1 MPIHVH
7 DAGERDPTETCE
19 PPGRQDDGDVHE
31 LRDDEFFLEPDEP
44 TLELPSSTPPSVLSE
59 GMSPQLP
66 RWAAASR
73 VILDSLRS
81 DEETTL
87 ELPPWGALLPGVS
100 AAVERASDTD
110 SADRA
115 ELARALEQVR
125 AREAY
130 VGEVELALAAASGR
144 MRGQAFRIAELE
156 AELEAELAAP
166 HVPTVQRPLA
176 LVAPPRAEAR
186 QSPPDPVVPAR
197 QDLQEIDGIG
207 PRFAERLAMLGI
219 ETFDAI
225 ASWKAADV
233 VAIAQA
239 LGIGPARIKQ
249 QAWIKQARALR
260 AKGAKR
266 VRSPAARSSRRKPR
280 SA

>member
-7 DAGERDPTETCE
+7 DAGERDPSETCE

-44 TLELPSSTPPSVLSE
+44 TLELPSSAPPSVLSE
-59 GMSPQLP
+59 GISPQLP

-100 AAVERASDTD
+100 VADERASDTD

-156 AELEAELAAP
+156 AELAAP
-166 HVPTVQRPLA
+166 SVPTVQRPLA
-176 LVAPPRAEAR
+176 LVAPPHAEALE
-186 QSPPDPVVPAR
+186 SPPEPVVPAR

-207 PRFAERLAMLGI
+207 PRFAERLAMLGV

-260 AKGAKR
+260 AKGAKGAKR
-266 VRSPAARSSRRKPR
+266 VRSPAARSSRRKRR
-280 SA
+280 ST

>member
-7 DAGERDPTETCE
+7 DAGERDPSETCE
-19 PPGRQDDGDVHE
+19 APGRQDDGDVHE

-44 TLELPSSTPPSVLSE
+44 TLELPSSAPPGVLSE

-87 ELPPWGALLPGVS
+87 ELPPWGALLSGASV
-100 AAVERASDTD
+100 ADERASDAG

-130 VGEVELALAAASGR
+130 VGEVELALAAATGR
-144 MRGQAFRIAELE
+144 VRGQAFRIAELE
-156 AELEAELAAP
+156 AVLAALS
-166 HVPTVQRPLA
+166 VPPPAALAVPLA
-176 LVAPPRAEAR
+176 EALE
-186 QSPPDPVVPAR
+186 SPSHPVVPAR
-197 QDLQEIDGIG
+197 DDLQQIDGIG
-207 PRFAERLAMLGI
+207 PRFAERLAALGI

-225 ASWKAADV
+225 ASWTADDV
-233 VAIAQA
+233 VAIARA
-239 LGIGPARIKQ
+239 LGIGAARIKQ
-249 QAWIKQARALR
+249 QAWSKQARALR
-260 AKGAKR
+260 AKRAPR
-266 VRSPAARSSRRKPR
+266 VRSPAARSTRRKPR
-280 SA
+280 ST

>member
-1 MPIHVH
+1 MPIHVQ
-7 DAGERDPTETCE
+7 DAGERDPSETCE
-19 PPGRQDDGDVHE
+19 APGRQDDGDVHE

-44 TLELPSSTPPSVLSE
+44 TLELPSSAPPSVLAE

-73 VILDSLRS
+73 VILDSRRS

-100 AAVERASDTD
+100 VAEERASDAD
-110 SADRA
+110 SAGSADRA

-144 MRGQAFRIAELE
+144 VRGQAFRIAELE
-156 AELEAELAAP
+156 AALATLSMQPSAAP
-166 HVPTVQRPLA
+166 LAVPL
-176 LVAPPRAEAR
+176 AEAR
-186 QSPPDPVVPAR
+186 ESPPDPVVPAR
-197 QDLQEIDGIG
+197 DDLQKIDGIG
-207 PRFAERLAMLGI
+207 PRFAERLATLGI
-219 ETFDAI
+219 ETFDAV
-225 ASWKAADV
+225 ASWTAADV
-233 VAIAQA
+233 VAIARA

-260 AKGAKR
+260 AKRAQR
-266 VRSPAARSSRRKPR
+266 VRSPVTRSSRHKRR
-280 SA
+280 ST